1 MSKRE
6 DERADDADADVDVD
20 VDGDDEADNDDG
32 HQDALEMLT
41 SILQNQGALQKN
53 QNQSSQQ
60 QQPGQRQLSASPDAA
75 AKIGQMMQELKMADR
90 AAAAGGGGGDK
101 ERKQHAFWDTQVSG
115 GLG

>member
-1 MSKRE
+1 MSKKQ
-6 DERADDADADVDVD
+6 DEHHDGVDADVDC
-20 VDGDDEADNDDG
+20 DDEAEADNDDG

-60 QQPGQRQLSASPDAA
+60 QQPGQRQLSASHDAA

-90 AAAAGGGGGDK
+90 AAAAGGGGGRQREEAARLLGHAG
-101 ERKQHAFWDTQVSG
+101 ERRVG
-115 GLG
+115 